1 MLEIVANAQDYGLWI
16 GKLKLDETCC
26 KEPDVTFVK
35 ADDPKPMTLVSWKV
49 KAGGIDQGIDI
60 LLVPSSPTNQ
70 LEKFAALKDVNGV
83 KNLLY
88 VI

>member
-1 MLEIVANAQDYGLWI
+1 M
-16 GKLKLDETCC
+16 
-26 KEPDVTFVK
+26 TFVK

-49 KAGGIDQGIDI
+49 KAGGIDQGIDM
-60 LLVPSSPTNQ
+60 LVLSSPTNQ

-83 KNLLY
+83 KNLLS